1 MGGKLSLVKKNWLIG
16 IVVVAALGVLV
27 YLGTNT
33 DLLKGSLGKGGEK
46 GGTPVVNLDRCILL
60 KQWYKEGKLTENLKG
75 NMDHAIACAEY
86 FQKIWFGKVSLGK
99 CKQFKHWLDETNLTP
114 NLAGG
119 GKVNGAYQDFNE
131 CVTKYAKGNASGTWK
146 FPK

>member
-1 MGGKLSLVKKNWLIG
+1 MNKKWLIG
-16 IVVVAALGVLV
+16 IVVVVALGVLT

-33 DLLKGSLGKGGEK
+33 DLLKGSLGKGG
-46 GGTPVVNLDRCILL
+46 TTVVNLDRCILL
-60 KQWYKEGKLTENLKG
+60 KQWYKEGKLTANLKG

-86 FQKIWFGKVSLGK
+86 FQKVWFGQVSLGK

-119 GKVNGAYQDFNE
+119 GKVNGAYQDFYE
-131 CVTKYAKGNASGTWK
+131 CVQKYANGNASGTWK